1 MIVQHLQL
9 LPARTFL
16 VLCVILIPVVTLG
29 MLVFRRRRVN
39 EVQRALRLF
48 KLRREVLEAKFL
60 DLAIIRGIPRGLT
73 WVHCEWRS
81 DVNFARDVASGLL
94 TAFVGVEVHF
104 EAIPGGEME
113 DVDAVEHFREAS
125 AVFHYQNG
133 VWGTGGKALFNM
145 RPAEAVERLQGQ
157 FEPVTP

>member
-1 MIVQHLQL
+1 MMIGVMAIPLI
-9 LPARTFL
+9 
-16 VLCVILIPVVTLG
+16 ILGV
-29 MLVFRRRRVN
+29 LVFRRRRVN
-39 EVQRALRLF
+39 EAQRALRLF

-60 DLAIIRGIPRGLT
+60 DLAMIRGIPRGLT

-94 TAFVGVEVHF
+94 TAFVGVEIHF

-113 DVDAVEHFREAS
+113 DVEAVEQFREAS

-157 FEPVTP
+157 FEPVTL